1 MFRPKMGV
9 VFFDYDS
16 IKCMELLK
24 HILIVL
30 DIVMSVAIL
39 SVHAYWGGGRRH
51 ETDRIN
57 AVSLRIQLQTAYDA
71 CQGLHPATCVGR
83 VGSGLLFRGAD
94 YAARLGLG
102 EPQRHCARA
111 AQCSDAGIFRS
122 LHR

>member
-1 MFRPKMGV
+1 MHGIVETYPHCARYRNERGHPFGAR
-9 VFFDYDS
+9 
-16 IKCMELLK
+16 
-24 HILIVL
+24 IL
-30 DIVMSVAIL
+30 
-39 SVHAYWGGGRRH
+39 GGGRRH